1 MQLALLQLGLSG
13 LDSLGS
19 ALSGNSVIDL
29 FQNHR
34 AGGQGAGPVGVDG
47 LAFHDSLDGILIVRS
62 PVDTGGDD
70 VGVGAGVLGGAVV
83 GNIGDLG
90 VLASGG
96 SAEGVSVLA
105 DELAAIGD
113 QLLSAF
119 LLQSLIVP
127 AAGEGNFHGGSGAD
141 RASAQEERGVA
152 GDNFRIGESTDIA
165 DLSLILGKL
174 AGIDHLVELHTGGN
188 TGQVTALIDG
198 GEGIVIV
205 GQLIGV
211 SAGAGGVA
219 ELDIGILLGG
229 VDHEGLMAEAVGED
243 DVAAIL
249 SQVASGVV
257 ALLALGNVGLED
269 VVSIGQT
276 QILDGRFSGVDEV
289 EVVGGV
295 FVVQGDEADLDLGL
309 VRVVFLLAAGEQ
321 AQSHDQGE
329 EQCQE
334 LFHSIFL
341 LLNM

>member
-1 MQLALLQLGLSG
+1 M
-13 LDSLGS
+13 
-19 ALSGNSVIDL
+19 
-29 FQNHR
+29 
-34 AGGQGAGPVGVDG
+34 
-47 LAFHDSLDGILIVRS
+47 
-62 PVDTGGDD
+62 
-70 VGVGAGVLGGAVV
+70 
-83 GNIGDLG
+83 
-90 VLASGG
+90 
-96 SAEGVSVLA
+96 LA

-141 RASAQEERGVA
+141 RASAQEERGIA
-152 GDNFRIGESTDIA
+152 GDNFRIGEGADIA

-174 AGIDHLVELHTGGN
+174 AGIDHLIELHTGGN
-188 TGQVTALIDG
+188 TGQVTALVDG
-198 GEGIVIV
+198 GESVMIV
-205 GQLIGV
+205 GQVLLGV

-219 ELDIGILLGG
+219 ELNIGILLGG

-276 QILDGRFSGVDEV
+276 QILDGRFSSVDEV

-309 VRVVFLLAAGEQ
+309 VRVVVLLAAGEQ
-321 AQSHDQGE
+321 AQSHNQGQK
-329 EQCQE
+329 QCKE
-334 LFHSIFL
+334 LFHSGFPP
-341 LLNM
+341 

>member
-1 MQLALLQLGLSG
+1 M
-13 LDSLGS
+13 
-19 ALSGNSVIDL
+19 
-29 FQNHR
+29 
-34 AGGQGAGPVGVDG
+34 
-47 LAFHDSLDGILIVRS
+47 
-62 PVDTGGDD
+62 
-70 VGVGAGVLGGAVV
+70 
-83 GNIGDLG
+83 
-90 VLASGG
+90 
-96 SAEGVSVLA
+96 LA
-105 DELAAIGD
+105 DELAAIGN

-141 RASAQEERGVA
+141 GLGTQIERGIA
-152 GDNFRIGESTDIA
+152 GDNFRIGEGADIA
-165 DLSLILGKL
+165 DLSVLLSELTGS
-174 AGIDHLVELHTGGN
+174 DHLIELHTGGN
-188 TGQVTALIDG
+188 TGQVAALIDG
-198 GEGIVIV
+198 SESVVIV
-205 GQLIGV
+205 LQTIGV
-211 SAGAGGVA
+211 SAGTGGVA
-219 ELDIGILLGG
+219 ELDIGILLGS

-243 DVAAIL
+243 DVAALL
-249 SQVASGVV
+249 SQVASGVE